1 MIFDILV
8 TELAGYLS
16 KWFDSTASK
25 TLTNDV
31 EGEVAAGLR
40 EIAASID
47 QLAESTQNV
56 ANAIIDVKRSVDAL
70 EAEGYIELAAKSLKA
85 LVPDEAKKYLD
96 KAQILDSTNWALWF
110 GYVNWRVIQL
120 LPSET
125 GQPTLSN
132 KDITALEKAVR
143 FVGSANDINHA
154 QKALAIFTLFGVSF
168 LYAAPT
174 AISLAMHTLGSQLQE
189 IPAEKIQDYLP
200 IVRACERIPI
210 CQRDFLGENLHER
223 VRDWFEKEID
233 DALYHVD
240 FSEKKGLPE
249 RAETAIKRI
258 NKALELGD
266 GVIPDIVADRA
277 RTCRTLTEQCVRE
290 WNAKESIEAPGSCLL
305 SVFIFGGIAAAGA
318 VAYNFGLNPFW
329 ALAGFLLGIP
339 GKFLQERVWKYNRG
353 LPKEYDPA
361 VEFDKLLKE
370 WDDTCGQR
378 KSE

>member
-1 MIFDILV
+1 MLV
-8 TELAGYLS
+8 TGLADHLS

-56 ANAIIDVKRSVDAL
+56 ANAIIDVKRSGDAL

-85 LVPDEAKKYLD
+85 HVPDEAKKYLD
-96 KAQILDSTNWALWF
+96 KAQALDSTNWALWF

-210 CQRDFLGENLHER
+210 FQRDSLGENLHER

-249 RAETAIKRI
+249 QAETAIRRI

-290 WNAKESIEAPGSCLL
+290 WNAKESIQAPGCIGSISIL
-305 SVFIFGGIAAAGA
+305 VGIAIVGA
-318 VAYNFGLNPFW
+318 VAFKYGWNPLWGLVG
-329 ALAGFLLGIP
+329 AFLLGIP
-339 GKFLQERVWKYNRG
+339 GMFLHEKAWKYIRG